1 MIPFA
6 LALHRALTTD
16 PHANLCWSPYAVA
29 RALERLAARARGLTR
44 DELVIALLGDKAADL
59 AELDETLT
67 RASELTAPNDGT
79 QPELAV
85 TTTLWADPEVS
96 ADARPAPFLTDP
108 DTARELINKDVAAT
122 TRGLIPQLVEELSPD
137 AVCALV
143 VALYLRC
150 GWGQEF
156 EEEDTAPRRFRTPEG
171 KKQVPT
177 MRVVAP
183 VGYARTEG
191 WQVVALPAWG
201 GVNAVVL
208 LPDGDLSQFEPELT
222 EETLAELLAAP
233 TTTRVDL
240 YLPTFTVSARAELSE
255 VLRALGVR
263 TAFTAD
269 AELGDQLV
277 LDSVPHQSVLTVN
290 EHGIE
295 GAAATAA
302 IAWMSGILEAAVEVK
317 VDRPFLLAVT
327 HEDTGALYFLAR
339 ITDPVTPEGSS
350 SSTQ

>member
-1 MIPFA
+1 MIPFV

-59 AELDETLT
+59 AELDGTLT
-67 RASELTAPNDGT
+67 RAGELTAPDDGT

-122 TRGLIPQLVEELSPD
+122 TKGLIPQLIDVLPPD
-137 AVCALV
+137 AVSALV

-156 EEEDTAPRRFRTPEG
+156 EEKDTAPRRFRTPEG

-177 MRVVAP
+177 MRLVARL
-183 VGYARTEG
+183 GYAKTED
-191 WQVVALPAWG
+191 WQVVNLPAWG
-201 GVNAVVL
+201 GISAVIL
-208 LPDGDLSQFEPELT
+208 LPHADLSRSEQELT
-222 EETLAELLAAP
+222 ADTLTELLAAP
-233 TTTRVDL
+233 TTTLIDL
-240 YLPTFTVSARAELSE
+240 CLPKFTVSARVELSE

-269 AELGDQLV
+269 AELGDRLV

-290 EHGIE
+290 EYGIE

-302 IAWMSGILEAAVEVK
+302 IAWSGILEATVEVR
-317 VDRPFLLAVT
+317 VDRPFLLAVI

-339 ITDPVTPEGSS
+339 ITDPVTSEGSS